1 MIPLC
6 FLDDSLSAQARHLA
20 KELDLSLDQDNKIE
34 SDYKLQL
41 GLDGLSL
48 VNNNHKKNTSIKI
61 DFCQGQTQHRLKFG
75 GGLGQ
80 PLVKACNIK
89 EKHKPTIL
97 DVTAGMGKDAFVLA
111 SHGANVLLCE
121 RNPMIHAL
129 LYDGLKRAQHCDD
142 IDLIIQR
149 MTLIHADAVTYLL
162 KLSEQHDPDVIYPDV
177 IYIDPMYPKNKNSAL
192 PNKAMQF
199 FQTILGDDL
208 DSDDLLDAALTR
220 AQQRV
225 VVKRPLKA
233 TPIAGKK
240 PDFSY
245 PSKNTRFDVYQMR

>member
-1 MIPLC
+1 MIPLR
-6 FLDDSLSAQARHLA
+6 FLHDSLSAQANHLT
-20 KELDLSLDQDNKIE
+20 KELGLTLDQDHKTAT
-34 SDYKLQL
+34 DYSLQL
-41 GLDGLSL
+41 DLDGLSL
-48 VNNNHKKNTSIKI
+48 VNNADSQKTSIKI

-97 DVTAGMGKDAFVLA
+97 DATAGMGKDAFVLA
-111 SHGANVLLCE
+111 SNGASVFLCE
-121 RNPMIHAL
+121 RNPVIHAL
-129 LYDGLKRAQHCDD
+129 LYDGLQRAQHCDG
-142 IDLIIQR
+142 IDHIIQR
-149 MTLIHADAVTYLL
+149 MSLIHADAITHLS
-162 KLSEQHDPDVIYPDV
+162 KLSEHHYPDV

-199 FQTILGDDL
+199 FQTIIGGDI
-208 DSDDLLDAALTR
+208 DSDNLLDIALTR
-220 AQQRV
+220 ATQRV

-233 TPIAGKK
+233 ASIADKK